1 MFTERDSYEK
11 IAGMWLIPLILLVA
25 VAIHHR
31 LRIYRLGQTPWKGG
45 SFSMFSEIS
54 QGAPVT
60 EITVRE
66 TQGGVTR
73 LRIVGQGE
81 NPLLQKA
88 AAVPTEKNSLEW
100 ARAVNEMEW
109 KRCGNFAH
117 APLGPQES
125 TPMRITEV
133 IVRYRR
139 VEFDIRTGRYS
150 AKDFKTFRLDL
161 PNETQRASQ

>member
-1 MFTERDSYEK
+1 
-11 IAGMWLIPLILLVA
+11 MWLIPLILLVA

-66 TQGGVTR
+66 DRGDSIS

-81 NPLLQKA
+81 NTLLQKA
-88 AAVPTEKNSLEW
+88 AAVPTEKNSLAW
-100 ARAVNEMEW
+100 ARAVGEMEW
-109 KRCGNFAH
+109 ERCGNFAH

-125 TPMRITEV
+125 DPLKMTEV
-133 IVRYRR
+133 IVRHRR
-139 VEFDIRTGRYS
+139 IEFDIQTGRYF
-150 AKDFKTFRLDL
+150 AKDFRTFRLDL
-161 PNETQRASQ
+161 SNEAPRESP